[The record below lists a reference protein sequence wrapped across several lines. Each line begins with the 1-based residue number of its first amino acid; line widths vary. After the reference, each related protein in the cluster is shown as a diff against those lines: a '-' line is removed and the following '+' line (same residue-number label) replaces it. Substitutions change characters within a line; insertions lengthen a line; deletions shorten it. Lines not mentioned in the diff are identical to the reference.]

1 MIVILTLAIVVP
13 TVLSVWFY
21 REIKALE
28 QMLELQTEE
37 TEYYSKLSLDHV
49 EEIFALRIE
58 LENLKAKNEL
68 VSKVSQE
75 K

>member
-37 TEYYSKLSLDHV
+37 TEYYSKLSLDNV

>member
-1 MIVILTLAIVVP
+1 
-13 TVLSVWFY
+13 VWFY

-37 TEYYSKLSLDHV
+37 TEYYSKLSLDNV

>member
-13 TVLSVWFY
+13 AVLSVWFY

>member
-1 MIVILTLAIVVP
+1 MIVILTLSIVVP
-13 TVLSVWFY
+13 SVLSVWFY

-37 TEYYSKLSLDHV
+37 TQYYSKLSLDHV

>member
-37 TEYYSKLSLDHV
+37 TQYYSKLSLDHV

>member
-1 MIVILTLAIVVP
+1 MIVILILAIVVP

-37 TEYYSKLSLDHV
+37 TQYYSKLSLDHV

>member
-13 TVLSVWFY
+13 AVLSVWFY

-37 TEYYSKLSLDHV
+37 TEYYSKLSLDNV